1 MKNDIHLPVVADRR
15 RIILHV
21 RELMAA
27 RGVRSAAALQRM
39 LIASGVEISNQQLI
53 RIIDNTSTRL
63 NMDVINGLM
72 NIFKCTVFDLIG
84 EEPVPQSQPEENDD
98 DESPGA
104 RPGP

>member
-1 MKNDIHLPVVADRR
+1 MKNDIQVPVVADRR

-27 RGVRSAAALQRM
+27 RGVRSVAALQRM

-84 EEPVPQSQPEENDD
+84 EEPVPPHEPDD
-98 DESPGA
+98 HQEKSTSPGP
-104 RPGP
+104 RP

>member
-1 MKNDIHLPVVADRR
+1 MKNDIQVPVVADRR

-27 RGVRSAAALQRM
+27 RGVRSVAALQRM

-84 EEPVPQSQPEENDD
+84 EEPVPRQEPDHPEEST
-98 DESPGA
+98 SPGP
-104 RPGP
+104 RP